1 LTETEANPVPTETPK
16 SSSTQNL
23 TVSSE
28 TSTIPVREI
37 DGMPMIEIPAGS
49 VWIGCDETNNAN
61 FSCLGDE
68 LPLHQVH
75 LDAFL
80 WTNLK

>member
-1 LTETEANPVPTETPK
+1 
-16 SSSTQNL
+16 
-23 TVSSE
+23 
-28 TSTIPVREI
+28 
-37 DGMPMIEIPAGS
+37 MIEIPAGK
-49 VWIGCDETNNAN
+49 VWIGCDETNNAG
-61 FSCLGDE
+61 FSCLADE